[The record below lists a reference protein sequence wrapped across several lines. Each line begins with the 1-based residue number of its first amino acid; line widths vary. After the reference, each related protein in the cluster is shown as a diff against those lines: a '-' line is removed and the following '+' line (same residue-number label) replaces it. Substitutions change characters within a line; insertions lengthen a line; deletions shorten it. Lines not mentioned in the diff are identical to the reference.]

1 MKLLIREGFINLVGS
16 EPGLILCLLVNE
28 VSTIEMGEH
37 NVKSTSD
44 KEIRLEFIKHLLSD
58 IKALDFMVEKG
69 LIESDKRR
77 IGAEQEFCLVTD
89 NWRPSKN
96 GPDILASLDDT
107 HFTTELA
114 RYNLEI
120 NLDPFELEGDCFSKV
135 ENQLKTLLTKA
146 KKAADKYGNKVILT
160 GILPTISKMEL
171 EFDYMTPDPRYWAM
185 NKMMKESKGT
195 DFELRL
201 RGVDELSIIH
211 DSVLFEACNTS
222 FQMHLQISPRNFIAS
237 YNWAQAI
244 SGPVLGVSTNSPLL
258 LGRELWSE
266 TRIALFQQSIDT
278 RNSSYA
284 LKDQKARVNFGDNW
298 ATGSV
303 AEIFKNDIAQH
314 KVLLAQEIKTSSL
327 EELQAGTIP
336 KLQALCLNNSTIYRW
351 NRPCYGVTNGKAHLR
366 IENRY
371 IPSGPTL
378 VDEIANFAFWI
389 GLMVG
394 RPTEFDNMADR
405 MDFRDAKANF
415 VKAAR
420 TGKESVMN
428 WMGKMIS
435 VRELIIEELLPIA
448 RSGLKKVGI
457 DQGDIDR
464 LLGIIEQRAIGVTGS
479 QWKVRR
485 YRQFRK
491 TMKQDV
497 ALLALTKTIYENQQ
511 DELPVHLWSLA
522 EDQMETHEAAHHVGH
537 IMSTQLFTVNEND
550 LAELATSVMKWKG
563 IKHVPVEDNSG
574 NLCGLLT
581 RTHMEREGADYNDI
595 VANIMTKNVLTV
607 QPETDIWDAIKIMKQ
622 NEFGCL
628 PVVYENHLVGIITI
642 NDVLPFDHD

>member
-1 MKLLIREGFINLVGS
+1 
-16 EPGLILCLLVNE
+16 
-28 VSTIEMGEH
+28 MGEH
-37 NVKSTSD
+37 KVKSNTD
-44 KEIRLEFIKHLLSD
+44 KETRLEFIKHLLND
-58 IKALDFMVEKG
+58 IKALELMVEKG
-69 LIESDKRR
+69 LIESDIRR

-96 GPDILASLDDT
+96 GPDILESLDDS

-120 NLDPFELEGDCFSKV
+120 NLDPIELQGDCFSLV
-135 ENQLKTLLTKA
+135 ENQLKTLLAKA
-146 KKAADKYGNKVILT
+146 KKAAEKFDDKVVLT
-160 GILPTISKMEL
+160 GILPTISKIEL
-171 EFDYMTPDPRYWAM
+171 EFEYMTPDPRYWAM
-185 NKMMKESKGT
+185 NRMMKESKGT

-222 FQMHLQISPRNFIAS
+222 FQMHLQISPRNFVAS

-298 ATGSV
+298 AAGSA

-327 EELQAGTIP
+327 DDLKAGNIP

-378 VDEIANFAFWI
+378 IDEIANFAFWI

-394 RPTEFDNMADR
+394 RPTEFDNMESR
-405 MDFRDAKANF
+405 MDFREAKSNF

-435 VRELIIEELLPIA
+435 VRDLIVDDLLPIA
-448 RSGLKKVGI
+448 HAGLKKVAI
-457 DQGDIDR
+457 EQDDIDR
-464 LLGIIEQRAIGVTGS
+464 FLGVIEQRAKGLTGS
-479 QWKVRR
+479 QWKIRR
-485 YRQFRK
+485 YRQFTK
-491 TMKQDV
+491 TMKQDD
-497 ALLALTKTIYENQQ
+497 ALLALTKTIYESQW
-511 DELPVHLWSLA
+511 DEQPVHLWPLA
-522 EDQMETHEAAHHVGH
+522 EHQPETHEAAHQVGH

-581 RTHMEREGADYNDI
+581 RTHIERENANINDT

-607 QPETDIWDAIKIMKQ
+607 QPETEIKDAIKLMKK
-622 NEFGCL
+622 NEFGCM
-628 PVVYENHLVGIITI
+628 PVVYENNLIGIITI
-642 NDVLPFDHD
+642 NDVIPFDHD

>member
-1 MKLLIREGFINLVGS
+1 MGGYN
-16 EPGLILCLLVNE
+16 VN
-28 VSTIEMGEH
+28 STDNE
-37 NVKSTSD
+37 T
-44 KEIRLEFIKHLLSD
+44 RLEFIKHLLSD
-58 IKALDFMVEKG
+58 IKALELLVEKG
-69 LIESDKRR
+69 LIENDIQR
-77 IGAEQEFCLVTD
+77 IGAEQEFCLVND
-89 NWRPSKN
+89 NWRPSKM
-96 GPDILASLDDT
+96 GADILESINDN

-120 NLDPFELEGDCFSKV
+120 NLDPFELKGDCFSLV
-135 ENQLKTLLTKA
+135 EDQLKTLLDKA
-146 KKAADKYGNKVILT
+146 KDAASKYDNKVILT
-160 GILPTISKMEL
+160 GILPTISKIEL
-171 EFDYMTPDPRYWAM
+171 ELDYMTPSPRYWAM
-185 NKMMKESKGT
+185 NNMMKEHKGA

-222 FQMHLQISPRNFIAS
+222 FQIHLQISPEDYISS

-284 LKDQKARVNFGDNW
+284 LKDQKARVSFGQRW
-298 ATGSV
+298 ASGSV
-303 AEIFKNDIAQH
+303 ADIFKNDIAEH
-314 KVLLAQEIKTSSL
+314 KVLLAQEIEGNSL
-327 EELQAGTIP
+327 DDLKSGNIP
-336 KLQALCLNNSTIYRW
+336 KLQAMCLNNSTIYRW
-351 NRPCYGVTNGKAHLR
+351 NRPCYGVAKGKAHLR

-378 VDEIANFAFWI
+378 IDELANFAFWV

-394 RPTEFDNMADR
+394 RPTEYDDVASV
-405 MDFRDAKANF
+405 MDFRDAKSNF

-428 WMGKMIS
+428 WMGKLVS
-435 VRELIIEELLPIA
+435 VRDLIIDDLLPMA
-448 RSGLKKVGI
+448 RRGLEKVAI
-457 DQGDIDR
+457 DKADIDR
-464 LLGIIEQRAIGVTGS
+464 LLGIIEQRAIGATGS

-491 TMKQDV
+491 TMKQDD
-497 ALLALTKTIYENQQ
+497 ALLALTKTIYDIQQ
-511 DELPVHLWSLA
+511 DDLPVHLWPLA
-522 EDQMETHEAAHHVGH
+522 ENQPETHEAAHQVGH

-550 LAELATSVMKWKG
+550 LAELATTVMKWKS
-563 IKHVPVEDNSG
+563 IRHVPVEDNSG
-574 NLCGLLT
+574 KLSGLLT
-581 RTHMEREGADYNDI
+581 RTHIKREGADVNNI
-595 VANIMTKNVLTV
+595 VANIMTKNVVTV
-607 QPETDIWDAIKIMKQ
+607 QPETEIKEAIKLMKR

-628 PVVYENHLVGIITI
+628 PVIDKNHLVGIITI
-642 NDVLPFDHD
+642 NDVIPFDHD

>member
-1 MKLLIREGFINLVGS
+1 
-16 EPGLILCLLVNE
+16 
-28 VSTIEMGEH
+28 
-37 NVKSTSD
+37 
-44 KEIRLEFIKHLLSD
+44 
-58 IKALDFMVEKG
+58 
-69 LIESDKRR
+69 
-77 IGAEQEFCLVTD
+77 
-89 NWRPSKN
+89 
-96 GPDILASLDDT
+96 
-107 HFTTELA
+107 
-114 RYNLEI
+114 
-120 NLDPFELEGDCFSKV
+120 
-135 ENQLKTLLTKA
+135 
-146 KKAADKYGNKVILT
+146 
-160 GILPTISKMEL
+160 
-171 EFDYMTPDPRYWAM
+171 
-185 NKMMKESKGT
+185 
-195 DFELRL
+195 
-201 RGVDELSIIH
+201 
-211 DSVLFEACNTS
+211 
-222 FQMHLQISPRNFIAS
+222 MHLQISPRNFVAS

-298 ATGSV
+298 AAGSA

-327 EELQAGTIP
+327 DDLKAGNIP

-378 VDEIANFAFWI
+378 IDEIANFAFWI

-394 RPTEFDNMADR
+394 RPTEFDNMESR
-405 MDFRDAKANF
+405 MDFREAKSNF

-435 VRELIIEELLPIA
+435 VRDLIVDDLLPIA
-448 RSGLKKVGI
+448 HAGLKKVAI
-457 DQGDIDR
+457 EQDDIDR
-464 LLGIIEQRAIGVTGS
+464 FLGVIEQRAKGLTGS
-479 QWKVRR
+479 QWKIRR
-485 YRQFRK
+485 YRQFTK
-491 TMKQDV
+491 TMKQDD
-497 ALLALTKTIYENQQ
+497 ALLALTKTIYESQW
-511 DELPVHLWSLA
+511 DEQPVHLWPLA
-522 EDQMETHEAAHHVGH
+522 EHQPETHEAAHQVGH

-563 IKHVPVEDNSG
+563 IKHVPVEDNSD

-581 RTHMEREGADYNDI
+581 RTHIERENANINDT

-607 QPETDIWDAIKIMKQ
+607 QPETEIKDAIKLMKK
-622 NEFGCL
+622 NEFGCM
-628 PVVYENHLVGIITI
+628 PVVYENNLIGIITI
-642 NDVLPFDHD
+642 NDVIPFDHD